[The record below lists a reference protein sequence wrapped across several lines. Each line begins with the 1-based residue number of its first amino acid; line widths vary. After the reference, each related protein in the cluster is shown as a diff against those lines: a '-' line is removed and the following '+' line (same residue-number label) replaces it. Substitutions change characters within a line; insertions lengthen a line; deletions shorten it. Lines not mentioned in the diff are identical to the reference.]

1 MMRLNP
7 YITFNGD
14 ARQAMEHYRDV
25 LGGELTINTFGE
37 FGAPEGTDPDG
48 VRHAFL
54 ETPAG
59 FALMASDNAPG
70 KPEVSGDNIC
80 ISISGY
86 NDDADAMR
94 GYFERL
100 SEGGTVIMPLEKQV
114 WGDEYGLLKD
124 RFGVQWMVDF
134 GEPQAE

>member
-7 YITFNGD
+7 YITYNGN
-14 ARQAMEHYRDV
+14 AREAMEFYRDV
-25 LGGELTINTFGE
+25 LGGELKINTFGE
-37 FGAPEGTDPDG
+37 YGAPDGTDPDG
-48 VRHAFL
+48 VMHAFL

-59 FALMASDNAPG
+59 FVLMASDNAPG
-70 KPEVSGDNIC
+70 QPEVSGDNIC

-86 NDDADAMR
+86 NDDAEAMR
-94 GYFERL
+94 GYFRGL
-100 SEGGTVIMPLEKQV
+100 SEDGTVIMPLEMQM

-124 RFGVQWMVDF
+124 KYGVQWMVDF